1 MKKLFTLF
9 LLGCAAATAN
19 AQYQVQNGG
28 FEEWE
33 SVSYQPSFGDAK
45 TGEEPLHWNSFLTG
59 TGDLKS
65 MAGANQLEKMEE
77 TRPGSEGK
85 YSAKLF
91 ARDVLF
97 GIYAQG
103 NLTTGCISMNSMDAT
118 DANGNY
124 NYTNTKDDNFNQKFT
139 GMPDAMHV
147 WVKFNCTNKNPYGK
161 VNTILHTNGYYQDP
175 YGNESNITAKVVA
188 KAEKLDITHDTD
200 WQELTIPFVYEEG
213 VEERPAYALV
223 SFASNAQPGSGSAG
237 DYMMVDDLEYLYYS
251 ELSTLTYDDV
261 DIFQAGTT
269 NYDLSNKV
277 YNESKLACTSN
288 GKGATIEKYYNKET
302 GELTITV
309 KGDNWSED
317 NTNQHVYTIQFKT
330 AVTTNYTNDLTVSV
344 NGDTSAPQETTIQ
357 LIEQVDG
364 TYSFALKN
372 FCLGE
377 TMAVG
382 NIQLDNLTL
391 ENGKIST
398 SQGIQITA
406 GDDPNITNWMGPTLT
421 ALSGGSIPVDLEAT
435 VDEVRNM
442 MTAKIAIDMT
452 STALKQMIDVTF
464 APSLTA
470 NSETSI
476 ADGLSGLY
484 NVTLSR
490 TFAAGWNTVCLP
502 FATTVAALGA
512 EQVQAFTAFAD
523 NTLTFT
529 KVADGNLAANTP
541 YLIYFE
547 EAKDLSAAPI
557 YMPVEIESSTPGVV
571 NHGDVTFT
579 GNYTAG
585 MSMVGLYGVAEQ
597 NGAQYIMKGSAGST
611 LGSTGAY
618 FTVSGTTAGVNTLS
632 LDIEGE
638 GTTGIESIVAEEGQA
653 FDVYT
658 LTGVKVRTAATD
670 LDGLQRG
677 IYIVNGK
684 KVLVK

>member
-1 MKKLFTLF
+1 M
-9 LLGCAAATAN
+9 A
-19 AQYQVQNGG
+19 VSING
-28 FEEWE
+28 
-33 SVSYQPSFGDAK
+33 V
-45 TGEEPLHWNSFLTG
+45 
-59 TGDLKS
+59 
-65 MAGANQLEKMEE
+65 
-77 TRPGSEGK
+77 
-85 YSAKLF
+85 
-91 ARDVLF
+91 
-97 GIYAQG
+97 
-103 NLTTGCISMNSMDAT
+103 
-118 DANGNY
+118 
-124 NYTNTKDDNFNQKFT
+124 
-139 GMPDAMHV
+139 
-147 WVKFNCTNKNPYGK
+147 
-161 VNTILHTNGYYQDP
+161 
-175 YGNESNITAKVVA
+175 
-188 KAEKLDITHDTD
+188 
-200 WQELTIPFVYEEG
+200 
-213 VEERPAYALV
+213 
-223 SFASNAQPGSGSAG
+223 
-237 DYMMVDDLEYLYYS
+237 
-251 ELSTLTYDDV
+251 
-261 DIFQAGTT
+261 
-269 NYDLSNKV
+269 
-277 YNESKLACTSN
+277 
-288 GKGATIEKYYNKET
+288 
-302 GELTITV
+302 
-309 KGDNWSED
+309 
-317 NTNQHVYTIQFKT
+317 
-330 AVTTNYTNDLTVSV
+330 
-344 NGDTSAPQETTIQ
+344 TSAPQETTIQ

-377 TMAVG
+377 GKDKAGVG

-442 MTAKIAIDMT
+442 MTAQIAINMINT
-452 STALKQMIDVTF
+452 LGQMIDVTF

-476 ADGLSGLY
+476 AANLNGLY
-484 NVTLSR
+484 NVTLDR
-490 TFAAGWNTVCLP
+490 KFAAGWSTVCLP
-502 FATTVAALGA
+502 FATTVTALGA

-557 YMPVEIESSTPGVV
+557 YMPADIESSMPESVTF
-571 NHGDVTFT
+571 GDVTFT
-579 GNYTAG
+579 GNYTTG

-597 NGAQYIMKGSAGST
+597 NGAQYIMKGGAGST

-618 FTVSGTTAGVNTLS
+618 FTVRGTTAGVNTLS

>member
-1 MKKLFTLF
+1 MKKLLLTLAA
-9 LLGCAAATAN
+9 CASLISTQAQEGVYQIPNSDFENWAADN
-19 AQYQVQNGG
+19 EPGNG
-28 FEEWE
+28 W
-33 SVSYQPSFGDAK
+33 YSFA
-45 TGEEPLHWNSFLTG
+45 SA
-59 TGDLKS
+59 TGDLAGIGKS
-65 MAGANQLEKMEE
+65 MSPNPEKTKGYNSNTAVKLVSKFAGLPGVLGAN
-77 TRPGSEGK
+77 
-85 YSAKLF
+85 AN
-91 ARDVLF
+91 
-97 GIYAQG
+97 G
-103 NLTTGCISMNSMDAT
+103 NLTTGIINMGDMTPENPKNFNFTDLDDKNHQLLFAGTPDAVSCWAKFKSGGSLNGRGQFILHDEYEYRDPESSNET
-118 DANGNY
+118 GYENHKIALAAIIITESSEWTYFEAPFTYTGVAKPEKQYMLASFTTNPVPGGSINDELIIDDVKLIYYSQLASLSYDGTPVANFKKDTY
-124 NYTNTKDDNFNQKFT
+124 NYSI
-139 GMPDAMHV
+139 DA
-147 WVKFNCTNKNPYGK
+147 
-161 VNTILHTNGYYQDP
+161 
-175 YGNESNITAKVVA
+175 
-188 KAEKLDITHDTD
+188 
-200 WQELTIPFVYEEG
+200 
-213 VEERPAYALV
+213 AY
-223 SFASNAQPGSGSAG
+223 
-237 DYMMVDDLEYLYYS
+237 D
-251 ELSTLTYDDV
+251 
-261 DIFQAGTT
+261 
-269 NYDLSNKV
+269 
-277 YNESKLACTSN
+277 ESKLEATAD
-288 GKGATIEKYYNKET
+288 GVAATIEKYYNKET

-309 KGDNWSED
+309 KGDDWSEE
-317 NTNQHVYTIQFKT
+317 NKNEHVYTIQFKT

-377 TMAVG
+377 GKDKAGVG

-442 MTAKIAIDMT
+442 MTAKIVIDMT
-452 STALKQMIDVTF
+452 STPLKQMIDVTF

-547 EAKDLSAAPI
+547 KEQDLSVYPI
-557 YMPVEIESSTPGVV
+557 YMSAEIESSMPESVIF
-571 NHGDVTFT
+571 GDVTFT

-638 GTTGIESIVAEEGQA
+638 GTTGIESIVAEEGQT

-658 LTGVKVRTAATD
+658 LTGVKVRTAATG